1 MMVCAFRVKQVGAD
15 TVQTRSLK
23 LPQQAGS
30 RVAGAYSPF
39 QPSPITSIMPQT
51 SLEVASHF
59 NYQSIFDSALEEYK
73 SKTGKDLTE
82 DPLLRSLETCDT
94 PDAVLTILRAQILG
108 PGPSQSSHDKLT
120 TWLDP
125 TVNVINAFS
134 ATIGG
139 GVGLAYPPAGVIFTG
154 IGVLLSAVKDVGAI
168 RGQLADLF
176 TRIENF
182 FRRLETYLEVPPT
195 LGMTDVILAVMV
207 EVLCVLAIATKE
219 IKQNRAKMFL
229 KKLAGRTD
237 MEDALQRLEKLTL
250 EEGRMAGAEALRAIH
265 GIGNKVGDKMQDALQ
280 AVHDKVGGV
289 ENMLQGVTVMLQ
301 GVGNKVQGVDDRVKD
316 MGDKVINGVEKT
328 GLQTENNFD
337 VDCEPQRAVDVD
349 EILRK

>member
-1 MMVCAFRVKQVGAD
+1 MVCAFRVKQVGAD

-139 GVGLAYPPAGVIFTG
+139 GVGLVSP
-154 IGVLLSAVKDVGAI
+154 
-168 RGQLADLF
+168 
-176 TRIENF
+176 TRIEVIAPRSASDF
-182 FRRLETYLEVPPT
+182 YFEGLPTCWSDIYGHWSPAVSEYLHRSHFQGYDDVFDMILLRLLKMSALFEV
-195 LGMTDVILAVMV
+195 
-207 EVLCVLAIATKE
+207 
-219 IKQNRAKMFL
+219 NS
-229 KKLAGRTD
+229 
-237 MEDALQRLEKLTL
+237 LTSSH
-250 EEGRMAGAEALRAIH
+250 A
-265 GIGNKVGDKMQDALQ
+265 
-280 AVHDKVGGV
+280 
-289 ENMLQGVTVMLQ
+289 
-301 GVGNKVQGVDDRVKD
+301 
-316 MGDKVINGVEKT
+316 
-328 GLQTENNFD
+328 
-337 VDCEPQRAVDVD
+337 
-349 EILRK
+349 